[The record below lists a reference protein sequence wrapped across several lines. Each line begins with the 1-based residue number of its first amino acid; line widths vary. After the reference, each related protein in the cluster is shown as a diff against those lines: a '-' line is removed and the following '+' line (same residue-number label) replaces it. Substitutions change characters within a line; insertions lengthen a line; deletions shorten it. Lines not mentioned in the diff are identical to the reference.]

1 MRAAPA
7 RPSRGLDPISAM
19 SWGGEPVRRD
29 QQGKRLFECASVY
42 PIARQKAS
50 HKKPRDQRPA
60 AVGPTSPV
68 LKRFMPRDPDGLR
81 EKFAKIL
88 FSLSGLTLLG
98 YFNSAQ

>member
-19 SWGGEPVRRD
+19 SWGGEPVRHD

-42 PIARQKAS
+42 PIAREKAS

-60 AVGPTSPV
+60 AVGPISPV
-68 LKRFMPRDPDGLR
+68 LTRFAQRDPDSLR